1 MIVAH
6 SHTSLHAQ
14 CPLTRRD
21 PPAQSANEGNVYRC
35 RAQGSFRNTK
45 CPLCCCYQ
53 AKPPRSPSLRNSRC
67 LPGVSSGASQRKWCP
82 PGFLAG
88 MHRHPLL
95 RIPTKA
101 SQKLTLY
108 SPLTGALRDN
118 SKNVPGTFPVKL
130 KTNPRIQGF
139 PGQSASSGA

>member
-1 MIVAH
+1 M
-6 SHTSLHAQ
+6 
-14 CPLTRRD
+14 
-21 PPAQSANEGNVYRC
+21 YRC
-35 RAQGSFRNTK
+35 SAQGSFRNTK

-53 AKPPRSPSLRNSRC
+53 AKPPEITIPQELTVP
-67 LPGVSSGASQRKWCP
+67 LPESALGHPRRKWCP

-95 RIPTKA
+95 RIPPKA

-108 SPLTGALRDN
+108 SPLTGALNDN

-130 KTNPRIQGF
+130 KKNPRMQGSQASLLA
-139 PGQSASSGA
+139 PSA